1 MVNEEGRLD
10 QVDNDGSIWAFTP
23 GDGVEIE
30 LVPDDG
36 YEVYIADVTK
46 AGEKHLV
53 YRYGDDGES
62 LHISDAGQDELFFEV
77 LDLADTANEGKVPD
91 GTIFVCYEKIYI
103 EQGEEG
109 SGKWVLVADHE
120 DFWDESQ
127 RIYMPYIDTTALDQK
142 TEEHISY
149 AGKDMKIYDTVHY
162 EAVRPEYTY
171 KLVSELRDTATGEI
185 VVDNA
190 GKKHVITTYFKADFD
205 LQDNQYL
212 TYGDVIPENHEGSG
226 MTFDVDAE
234 IFAGRTLVVYER
246 MYLENGYG
254 VGRHLVAEHQVLLD
268 EDQTIRVPK
277 VWTSAI
283 DSGTFTKTPFADGLT
298 TIIDTFSYEN
308 LIPGFTYEL
317 KGYIFYT
324 YFAK

>member
-1 MVNEEGRLD
+1 M
-10 QVDNDGSIWAFTP
+10 
-23 GDGVEIE
+23 DGVEIE

-162 EAVRPEYTY
+162 EAVRPEYT
-171 KLVSELRDTATGEI
+171 
-185 VVDNA
+185 
-190 GKKHVITTYFKADFD
+190 
-205 LQDNQYL
+205 
-212 TYGDVIPENHEGSG
+212 
-226 MTFDVDAE
+226 
-234 IFAGRTLVVYER
+234 
-246 MYLENGYG
+246 
-254 VGRHLVAEHQVLLD
+254 
-268 EDQTIRVPK
+268 
-277 VWTSAI
+277 
-283 DSGTFTKTPFADGLT
+283 FTKTPFADGLT

-324 YFAK
+324 YFAKEMF